1 MVNDLLDRTKG
12 REPDAQESDAGKPP
26 VLWHLKV
33 SHYNEKARWALDYK
47 RVPHVRRAAIPGR
60 HARIARSLGAGRTF
74 PVLELDGEIL
84 GDSTLI
90 IHALERRH
98 PEPPLYPADP
108 ADARRALEI
117 EDFFDEE
124 FGPYLR
130 LLVLEH
136 MLPDPRLFLGAFAP
150 DLSAPRRWVARAIHP
165 LTRRKVAADFGIERS
180 GVELAWSKCRLA
192 GERFAAELQPNGYL
206 VGDGFTVAD
215 LTVAALLS
223 PVVAPVEFPYPQ
235 PQRDHPRLADLRRM
249 LDGWGA
255 LEWAREIYARHRPA
269 SMEVAPMSP
278 NANVAR
284 ADRSP

>member
-1 MVNDLLDRTKG
+1 MVNDLLDRTEG
-12 REPDAQESDAGKPP
+12 HERDASSGDGDEPP

-47 RVPHVRRAAIPGR
+47 GIPHVRRAAIPGR
-60 HARIARSLGAGRTF
+60 HASIAQSLGAGRTF
-74 PVLELDGEIL
+74 PVLELDGEVL

-98 PEPPLYPADP
+98 PDPPLYPADP
-108 ADARRALEI
+108 ADTRRALEI
-117 EDFFDEE
+117 EDFFDEQ

-130 LLVLEH
+130 FLVLEH
-136 MLPDPRLFLGAFAP
+136 MLPDARLLLGAFAP
-150 DLSAPRRWVARAIHP
+150 DLSAPRRLVARAIHP
-165 LTRRKVAADFGIERS
+165 LTRRKIAADFGIDRS
-180 GVELAWSKCRLA
+180 GLDRAWSKCRLA

-223 PVVAPVEFPYPQ
+223 PVVAPEQFPYPQ

-249 LDGWGA
+249 IDDWGA
-255 LEWAREIYARHRPA
+255 AEWARWMYANHRPV
-269 SMEVAPMSP
+269 SMEVAPLNA
-278 NANVAR
+278 NANVAI
-284 ADRSP
+284 ADRSR